1 MNCQVRKTME
11 FIYQKRQIQN
21 EENNFAIE
29 ILEQDNA
36 EKEKF
41 VAGNKYLISSQ
52 DLKLKDEDITK
63 WSDYD
68 KIETLSKLINETKK
82 KIIKLKP
89 NHGSLPAKQHKL

>member
-1 MNCQVRKTME
+1 M
-11 FIYQKRQIQN
+11 
-21 EENNFAIE
+21 
-29 ILEQDNA
+29 EQDNA

-41 VAGNKYLISSQ
+41 VDGNKYLISSQ

-82 KIIKLKP
+82 KLS
-89 NHGSLPAKQHKL
+89 NLNLTMEVSLPNSISFEKGLMFLLKKKQKKLPIDV

>member
-1 MNCQVRKTME
+1 M
-11 FIYQKRQIQN
+11 
-21 EENNFAIE
+21 
-29 ILEQDNA
+29 EQDNA

-41 VAGNKYLISSQ
+41 VDGNKYLISSQ

-68 KIETLSKLINETKK
+68 KIETSKLINETKK

-89 NHGSLPAKQHKL
+89 NHGSLPAK